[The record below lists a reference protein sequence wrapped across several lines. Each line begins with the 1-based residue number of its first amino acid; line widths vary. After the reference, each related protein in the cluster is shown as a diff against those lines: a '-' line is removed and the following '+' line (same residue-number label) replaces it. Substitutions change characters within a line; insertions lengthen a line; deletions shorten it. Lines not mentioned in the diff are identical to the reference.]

1 MKKKINFTELQRF
14 DKVDANDLQDLIYNQ
29 IEEFTKGLFRSSAYG
44 IVNLDQQ
51 EDNDRFRA
59 MHGPLSIPPYVAID
73 QANDQLRIDKPF
85 SVVERNSGDIITFT
99 QEDVDLGY
107 GVMPMASVQA
117 FVDAN
122 ESDFRQNDIN
132 SVFTALGVFAYPVE
146 DILQE
151 ERAFFDVNTASTTNA
166 ITTTRNR
173 TRLNL
178 FVDIYENRINLK
190 DENGNYPTLIG
201 KWEFGR
207 IEDNIRTDTGG
218 GNYSLNPVVQW
229 PSQAGWIANSVWNWI
244 LPDSFNVMQGI
255 DHTDRS
261 VANADKLP
269 NSITEPT
276 ALRNGYVGAPYN
288 DIRLAFD
295 HIIRLIDRIQCAGT
309 NDPTSTD
316 LGTRTDANTVL
327 DAYGD
332 STGTTKSVSN
342 SIHAEHPPYSLR
354 GLKRLLDIAENNKT
368 HTASK
373 GWRLKKALSLESG
386 DYAFTDGVVREVQR
400 SVSTSPSGDYEL
412 GLTFDFY
419 DVFTN
424 SLGVSTPGT
433 GESQM
438 DLQSARASAIT
449 GIMENTSGTPIFSNV
464 VAYSDLFRNM
474 ILTFPVE
481 YINWDITSISITPI
495 LNYPNNSL
503 ASWAW
508 NGGSSPRAMGA
519 NAPSVNPV
527 ILVDDDGT
535 LSTETNGWKTAPI
548 FDECLKVKQ
557 ITYTNNIGTKVA
569 SYGVRIALGTNSCL
583 ISNFDEKLEG
593 FAITVS
599 IKNNTV
605 IS

>member
-44 IVNLDQQ
+44 VVNLDEQ
-51 EDNDRFRA
+51 ENGDKFRA
-59 MHGPLSIPPYVAID
+59 MHGPLTIPPYVAID

-85 SVVERNSGDIITFT
+85 SVVERNTGDIITFT

-122 ESDFRQNDIN
+122 ENEFRQNDIN
-132 SVFTALGVFAYPVE
+132 ATYTALGVFAYPLE

-173 TRLNL
+173 TRLKL
-178 FVDIYENRINLK
+178 FVDIYENRINLQ

-207 IEDNIRTDTGG
+207 IEESMRTDTGG
-218 GNYSLNPVVQW
+218 GNYTLNPVVQW
-229 PSQAGWIANSVWNWI
+229 PSSAGWIANSVWNWI
-244 LPDSFNVMQGI
+244 LPDSFNVMTGI
-255 DHTDRS
+255 DHSDRN
-261 VANADKLP
+261 VANAAKLP

-276 ALRNGYVGAPYN
+276 SLRNGYTGAPYN

-309 NDPTSTD
+309 DDPASTD
-316 LGTRTDANTVL
+316 LGPKLDVNNVL
-327 DAYGD
+327 DAYRD
-332 STGTTKSVSN
+332 STGTTKSVTN
-342 SIHAEHPPYSLR
+342 DIHAEHPPYSLR
-354 GLKRLLDIAENNKT
+354 GLKRLIDIADHNKT
-368 HTASK
+368 YTASK
-373 GWRLKKALSLESG
+373 GWRLKKAQSLETG

-400 SVSTSPSGDYEL
+400 SVSTSASGDYQL

-419 DVFTN
+419 DVLTN

-433 GESQM
+433 NDSQM
-438 DLQSARASAIT
+438 DMQSARVSAT
-449 GIMENTSGTPIFSNV
+449 SGIMENTLGTPTTTV

-474 ILTFPVE
+474 ILTFPAT

-508 NGGSSPRAMGA
+508 NAGTAPRGLGQL
-519 NAPSVNPV
+519 APLVNPV
-527 ILVDDDGT
+527 ILVDDEGT
-535 LSTETNGWKTAPI
+535 LSTETNGWKTAAT

-557 ITYTNNIGTKVA
+557 ITYTNNNGTKVG
-569 SYGVRIALGTNSCL
+569 SYGVRLALGTDSWL
-583 ISNFDEKLEG
+583 ASNFDEKLEG
-593 FAITVS
+593 FVITVS
-599 IKNNTV
+599 IKNNTT